1 LSTKLKSHVRRVAS
15 GRHPIWK
22 DKQPLLHWLDLE
34 LTERC
39 NNDCVHCSVNRPA
52 GDADVRARELS
63 TDAIK
68 TVLSQAAELG
78 CLTVRFTGGEPL
90 LREDFADVYV
100 FARRLGLKVC
110 LFTNATLL
118 MPDLAGLLARIPP
131 LEKVEVSLYGM
142 SRASYEVVTRIPGS
156 YDAARRGIGLLLE
169 NKVPFVVKT
178 IIHPANE
185 SEFLGFKSWAIS
197 ILDKDHPP
205 QAVAFFNLRARRDS
219 ELKNSSIRELRPS
232 PEKALKILTAESP
245 AYVREMKRQCQ
256 RRQEERG
263 KGIFRC
269 GAGQGMATLDAYGI
283 LQPCLLLRH
292 PEAVYDLK
300 AGSLRDALSGF
311 FPSLRRR
318 VPQDPRYLE
327 RCAECF
333 LSWLCE
339 QCPAKSWVEH
349 GTLDTPVEYWCDL
362 ARIQAE
368 YLGLLKKGEE
378 PWGVKDGEM
387 RLRQFIRS
395 VPEPKSP

>member
-1 LSTKLKSHVRRVAS
+1 M
-15 GRHPIWK
+15 
-22 DKQPLLHWLDLE
+22 
-34 LTERC
+34 
-39 NNDCVHCSVNRPA
+39 
-52 GDADVRARELS
+52 S
-63 TDAIK
+63 TDSIK
-68 TVLSQAAELG
+68 TVLRQAAELG

-90 LREDFADVYV
+90 LREDFADVYI

-118 MPDLAGLLARIPP
+118 TPDLAGLLARIPP
-131 LEKVEVSLYGM
+131 LEKVEVSVYGM
-142 SRASYEVVTRIPGS
+142 NRASYEVVTRIPS
-156 YDAARRGIGLLLE
+156 SFDAARRGVDLLLE

-185 SEFLGFKSWAIS
+185 NEFPGFKSWAIS

-232 PEKALKILTAESP
+232 PERALKILTVENS
-245 AYVREMKRQCQ
+245 AYILEMKRQSQ
-256 RRQEERG
+256 RRQKERG

-269 GAGQGMATLDAYGI
+269 GAGLGIASLDAYGF

-300 AGSLRDALSGF
+300 SGSLREAMIGF
-311 FPSLRRR
+311 FPSLRERM
-318 VPQDPRYLE
+318 PRNPEYLG
-327 RCAECF
+327 RCLDCF
-333 LSWLCE
+333 LGWLCE
-339 QCPAKSWVEH
+339 QCPAKSWLEH

-368 YLGLLKKGEE
+368 YLGLLRKGEE
-378 PWGVKDGEM
+378 PWGVKDCKK
-387 RLRQFIRS
+387 RLRKFIES
-395 VPEPKSP
+395 K